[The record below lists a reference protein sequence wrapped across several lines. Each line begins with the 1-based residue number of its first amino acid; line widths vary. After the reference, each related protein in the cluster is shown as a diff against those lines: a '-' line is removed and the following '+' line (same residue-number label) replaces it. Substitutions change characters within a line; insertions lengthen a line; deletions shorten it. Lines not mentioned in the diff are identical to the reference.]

1 MSRSIQLEIK
11 MLCILRPAVRPA
23 WTHCVVPKQ
32 HIVGLNLFVGRCL
45 FAGIWPNSMFFFI
58 LISQQN
64 SIGPVLLTNNG
75 KKAKSAYIHCKT
87 ADIVQ
92 MAIEFSE
99 CTLLVPTCTTES
111 LFTARE
117 LNWTELNSSSR
128 PIFITA
134 KQWQVYSWR
143 WRARNQRTRLVASS
157 VDGFRST

>member
-1 MSRSIQLEIK
+1 
-11 MLCILRPAVRPA
+11 
-23 WTHCVVPKQ
+23 
-32 HIVGLNLFVGRCL
+32 
-45 FAGIWPNSMFFFI
+45 MFFFI

-75 KKAKSAYIHCKT
+75 KKAKSAYIGLHCKT

-117 LNWTELNSSSR
+117 LN
-128 PIFITA
+128 
-134 KQWQVYSWR
+134 
-143 WRARNQRTRLVASS
+143 
-157 VDGFRST
+157 